1 MGIKHVKGIKITILP
16 RKYARLSDEW
26 AKDIHKNNKYLPR
39 KSRGK
44 VRVLRLLQTHFLYDY
59 ASLMSF
65 KYFSSVPLVNQ
76 MIKFY

>member
-26 AKDIHKNNKYLPR
+26 AKDIHNNNKYLPW

-44 VRVLRLLQTHFLYDY
+44 ARVLRLLQTHFLYDY

-65 KYFSSVPLVNQ
+65 KYFCSVALVNQ